1 MRPNRRS
8 NVVFALLIAGLMV
21 LSVPLGCSGDSGE
34 PATGGSSGGSDG
46 NGGGVTTDSPGD
58 TLDGQALVETKCS
71 MCHTLDRVDGAR
83 KSREDWETTVS
94 RMQGNGLVI
103 NAEER
108 AAVIDYLSNRQ

>member
-1 MRPNRRS
+1 
-8 NVVFALLIAGLMV
+8 
-21 LSVPLGCSGDSGE
+21 
-34 PATGGSSGGSDG
+34 
-46 NGGGVTTDSPGD
+46 
-58 TLDGQALVETKCS
+58 